1 MPQSIDGAVLFE
13 LWERGLALPAGAA
26 DGARADAA
34 LAAAGVAPPAS
45 LGERNRRLIEMHCD
59 LFGHA
64 LALLSRCPACG
75 VAVEFEADAA
85 ALAPQLQATGAAGPH
100 RLEWNGHA
108 ISFRLPAAVD
118 LAEAGADSDGD
129 GDGDEAFARR
139 VLRRCVLAARRA
151 SDEAGAE
158 DSGAVVAF
166 DALPAAALDAIST
179 RMEQIDPAASVAF
192 SLECPGC
199 ASRWSAPLDLAQ
211 LVWRKLQAAAEGLL
225 RDIDALARAY
235 GWSERDV
242 LRLSPLRR
250 AAYLQMVSA

>member
-1 MPQSIDGAVLFE
+1 MPQPIDGAVLFE

-108 ISFRLPAAVD
+108 ISFRLPAVDD
-118 LAEAGADSDGD
+118 LAEAGANSDGD
-129 GDGDEAFARR
+129 EEFARR

-151 SDEAGAE
+151 SGEAGAE
-158 DSGAVVAF
+158 DSGAGVAF

-225 RDIDALARAY
+225 LDIDALARAY

>member
-1 MPQSIDGAVLFE
+1 MPQPIDGAMLFE

-64 LALLSRCPACG
+64 LALLSRCPSCG

-85 ALAPQLQATGAAGPH
+85 ALAPQLQANGAAGPH

-108 ISFRLPAAVD
+108 ISFRLPAADD
-118 LAEAGADSDGD
+118 LAEAGADSDD
-129 GDGDEAFARR
+129 DEVFARR

-151 SDEAGAE
+151 SGEAGPE
-158 DSGAVVAF
+158 DSGTGVAF
-166 DALPAAALDAIST
+166 DALPAAALDAISA

-225 RDIDALARAY
+225 LDIDALARAY

-250 AAYLQMVSA
+250 AAYVQMVSA